1 MRSFSQTVLILHF
14 IGLAM
19 GMSVSAANIVMLGVM
34 ARSAPGERAVL
45 ARFPPAMSK
54 VGQIGLALLWATGL
68 TMVYTRWNGLGGMP
82 WFFHVK
88 LTAVV
93 LLTGIVFYLAHLE
106 GRIRRGDPQA
116 AAQIQVVGKFATICA
131 LTAVVFAVLTF
142 D

>member
-45 ARFPPAMSK
+45 ARFPPAMSR

-68 TMVYTRWNGLGGMP
+68 TMVYTRWNGLAGMP

-116 AAQIQVVGKFATICA
+116 AVRNQVVGKFATICA